1 MIKKII
7 VMLVAALVIFGCGAT
22 TKVSRVS
29 TDTTTD
35 LSGKWNDTDSRL
47 VAKKIVK
54 TILSNNWLFNF
65 IKEYNEKPV
74 VIVGNITNKTSEHI
88 NTEIF
93 CKDIER
99 ALINSGKVRFV
110 AGSQQRKEVREERL
124 DQQTHASMETA
135 KKLANELGADF
146 MLKGS
151 LKSIEDSVEGE
162 KVVYY
167 QADLELINLESNEI
181 SWIGSKKIKKK
192 IERSGYKW

>member
-1 MIKKII
+1 MTKRLI
-7 VMLVAALVIFGCGAT
+7 VILFAAMFVFGCGST

-47 VAKKIVK
+47 VAEKIVDDV
-54 TILSNNWLFNF
+54 LSNNWLFNF
-65 IKEYNEKPV
+65 IQTHNQKPV
-74 VIVGNITNKTSEHI
+74 VIVGNIANKTSEHI
-88 NTEIF
+88 DTEIF

-99 ALINSGKVRFV
+99 ELINAGRVRFV
-110 AGSQQRKEVREERL
+110 AGAQQRREVREERL

-151 LKSIEDSVEGE
+151 LKSIEDSVEGQ

-167 QADLELINLESNEI
+167 QADLELINLETNEI
-181 SWIGSKKIKKK
+181 SWMGSKKIKKK

>member
-1 MIKKII
+1 M
-7 VMLVAALVIFGCGAT
+7 
-22 TKVSRVS
+22 S

>member
-1 MIKKII
+1 
-7 VMLVAALVIFGCGAT
+7 MLVAALVIFGCGAT